1 MGMADVFGTFVTSN
15 NGVALARS
23 IVFSNIVSKHRLQR
37 LKNNKQFQMK
47 IKQLVLGLS
56 VAILCATTQFAC
68 DSKKE
73 NKAEDVQDAKEDVN
87 EARRDG
93 DSKEDVREE
102 QTDLDSARK
111 DYKEAVRDSVRN
123 N

>member
-1 MGMADVFGTFVTSN
+1 
-15 NGVALARS
+15 
-23 IVFSNIVSKHRLQR
+23 
-37 LKNNKQFQMK
+37 MK
-47 IKQLVLGLS
+47 LKQLILGLS
-56 VAILCATTQFAC
+56 VAALCATTQFAC

-102 QTDLDSARK
+102 QADLDSARK

>member
-1 MGMADVFGTFVTSN
+1 MGTAGIPSAFVANGS
-15 NGVALARS
+15 GVALARS
-23 IVFSNIVSKHRLQR
+23 IASLNIISKHRLYR
-37 LKNNKQFQMK
+37 LNHNKQFQMK
-47 IKQLVLGLS
+47 IKQLILGLS

-73 NKAEDVQDAKEDVN
+73 NKAEDVQDAKEDVI
-87 EARRDG
+87 EAQRDG
-93 DSKEDVREE
+93 DSKEDVRGE

-111 DYKEAVRDSVRN
+111 DYKEAARDSVRN